1 MKNLL
6 LFASLLFIITGCAK
20 PDPEAE
26 KVNAEA
32 AVKGFYAAIENF
44 DFEAMH
50 TFCTKDFHAIEDGQ
64 VFNNLDEF
72 IEMAKFFEGSK
83 GQIKIDFPQTEVS
96 GDVAL
101 SIVKFDAVWT
111 KDPVQLFFKGIESYF
126 LKKVNGK
133 WLIDF
138 YHSTYL
144 PDEHDKR
151 FTTIHFLKI
160 PDNLPIS
167 DLSEGILKL
176 NSAIASI
183 GYPDCGYTLLKVIPD
198 KDSKFNWVLEGN
210 WMNPDVYKIIHEN
223 AEVIKVKEQTPIVLD
238 PYFKDQIYLKVVLP

>member
-1 MKNLL
+1 
-6 LFASLLFIITGCAK
+6 
-20 PDPEAE
+20 
-26 KVNAEA
+26 
-32 AVKGFYAAIENF
+32 
-44 DFEAMH
+44 
-50 TFCTKDFHAIEDGQ
+50 
-64 VFNNLDEF
+64 
-72 IEMAKFFEGSK
+72 MAKFFEGSK

-126 LKKVNGK
+126 LKKVDGK